1 MSDDI
6 SQDEKI
12 QLETERRSL
21 LHTVSSGLET
31 PMLLLGFVWLAIVV
45 LEFTLGLP
53 PWLVQIN
60 YVIWAMFILHFAL
73 EFTIAPRKLEYLRGN
88 WITTIALLAPALRVF
103 AAFRALRA
111 VRAAR
116 ALRGARLVR
125 VVGGINRGMRALGR
139 VMGRR
144 GVGYVAAL
152 SGLVVL
158 AGGAGMLAFER
169 GVPGSGIDGYG
180 TALWWTAMVI
190 TTMGT
195 DYFPRTTEGRLLCL
209 LLALYGFAVFGYI
222 TATIASFFVA
232 RDAELEEGEL
242 PSARQIEALRS
253 ELAALRSDLSARTTG

>member
-1 MSDDI
+1 MTDDI

-12 QLETERRSL
+12 QLESERRSL

-31 PMLLLGFVWLAIVV
+31 PMLLLGFIWLAIVI
-45 LEFTLGLP
+45 LEFTVGLP
-53 PWLVQIN
+53 SWLVNVN
-60 YVIWAMFILHFAL
+60 YAIWAMFILHFAV
-73 EFTIAPRKLEYLRGN
+73 EFTIAPRKLEYLREN

-111 VRAAR
+111 LRAAR
-116 ALRGARLVR
+116 ALRSARLVR
-125 VVGGINRGMRALGR
+125 VVGGINRGMQALGR

-158 AGGAGMLAFER
+158 AGAAGMLAFER
-169 GVPGSGIDGYG
+169 GAPGSGIDGYG

-195 DYFPRTTEGRLLCL
+195 DYFPRTPEGRLLCL

-242 PSARQIEALRS
+242 PSARQIELLRS
-253 ELAALRSDLSARTTG
+253 ELAALRADLTGRSAG

>member
-6 SQDEKI
+6 HQDEKI

-21 LHTVSSGLET
+21 LQTVSNGLET
-31 PMLLLGFVWLAIVV
+31 PMLVLGFVWLAIVI
-45 LEFTLGLP
+45 LEFTIGLP
-53 PWLVQIN
+53 VWLIRVN
-60 YVIWAMFILHFAL
+60 YGIWALFILHFAI
-73 EFTIAPRKLEYLRGN
+73 EFTIAPQKLEYLREN
-88 WITTIALLAPALRVF
+88 WITVVSLLAPALRVF
-103 AAFRALRA
+103 AVARAFRAA
-111 VRAAR
+111 RAAR
-116 ALRGARLVR
+116 ALRGVRLVR
-125 VVGGINRGMRALGR
+125 VVGGINRGMRALGN

-152 SGLVVL
+152 SLLVVL

-169 GVPGSGIDGYG
+169 GAPGSQIEGYG
-180 TALWWTAMVI
+180 GALWWTAMVI

-195 DYFPRTTEGRLLCL
+195 DYFPRTPEGRLLCL

-222 TATIASFFVA
+222 TATIASFFVS

-253 ELAALRSDLSARTTG
+253 ELAALRSDLTARSAG

>member
-6 SQDEKI
+6 HQDEKI

-21 LHTVSSGLET
+21 LQTVSNALET
-31 PMLLLGFVWLAIVV
+31 PMLVLGFVWLAIVI
-45 LEFTLGLP
+45 LEFTIGLP
-53 PWLVQIN
+53 VWLIRVN
-60 YVIWAMFILHFAL
+60 YAIWALFVLHFAV
-73 EFTIAPRKLEYLRGN
+73 EFTIAPQKLEYLRAN

-103 AAFRALRA
+103 AVARALRA
-111 VRAAR
+111 ARAAR
-116 ALRGARLVR
+116 ALRGVRLVR
-125 VVGGINRGMRALGR
+125 VVGSINRGMRALGN

-152 SGLVVL
+152 SLLVVL
-158 AGGAGMLAFER
+158 AGGAGMLAFES
-169 GVPGSGIDGYG
+169 GAPGSQIQGYG
-180 TALWWTAMVI
+180 SAIWWTAMVI

-195 DYFPRTTEGRLLCL
+195 DYFPRTPEGRLLCL

-242 PSARQIEALRS
+242 PSARQIESLRS
-253 ELAALRSDLSARTTG
+253 ELAALRADLTARSTG

>member
-6 SQDEKI
+6 HQDEKI

-21 LHTVSSGLET
+21 LHTVSSALET
-31 PMLLLGFVWLAIVV
+31 PMLVLGFVWLAIVI
-45 LEFTLGLP
+45 LEFTMGLP
-53 PWLVQIN
+53 SWLVRVN
-60 YVIWAMFILHFAL
+60 YAIWALFILHFAV
-73 EFTIAPRKLEYLRGN
+73 EITIAPRKREYLREN
-88 WITTIALLAPALRVF
+88 WITALSLLAPALRVF
-103 AAFRALRA
+103 AVARAFRAA
-111 VRAAR
+111 RAAR
-116 ALRGARLVR
+116 ALRGVRLVR
-125 VVGGINRGMRALGR
+125 VVGGINRGMRALGN

-152 SGLVVL
+152 SLLVVL

-169 GVPGSGIDGYG
+169 GAPGGQIQGYG
-180 TALWWTAMVI
+180 SALWWTAMVI

-195 DYFPRTTEGRLLCL
+195 DYFPRTPEGRLLCL

-222 TATIASFFVA
+222 TATIASFFVS

-253 ELAALRSDLSARTTG
+253 ELAALRTDLTARSAG

>member
-1 MSDDI
+1 MTSDIHETD
-6 SQDEKI
+6 KV

-21 LHTVSSGLET
+21 LRTVSGGLET
-31 PMLLLGFVWLAIVV
+31 PMLILGFVWLAIVI

-53 PWLVQIN
+53 SWLIQVN
-60 YVIWAMFILHFAL
+60 YAIWALFVVHFL
-73 EFTIAPRKLEYLRGN
+73 IEFTIAPRKWEYVREN
-88 WITTIALLAPALRVF
+88 WITTIALLAPALRIF
-103 AAFRALRA
+103 AVARALRA
-111 VRAAR
+111 ARAAR
-116 ALRGARLVR
+116 ALRGVRLVR
-125 VVGGINRGMRALGR
+125 VVGGINRGMRALGN

-152 SGLVVL
+152 SLLVVL
-158 AGGAGMLAFER
+158 AGGAGMLTFER
-169 GVPGSGIDGYG
+169 TAPGSQIQGYG
-180 TALWWTAMVI
+180 SAMWWTAMVI

-195 DYFPRTTEGRLLCL
+195 DYFPRTPEGRLLCL

-253 ELAALRSDLSARTTG
+253 ELAALRADLATRSTA